1 MEVGPLYKFIVV
13 RLLPIMIIVVIQVQV
28 KPEQVEAFKALTL
41 PNAQDRANSAGNL
54 RFEVYQQADDST
66 QFVMIEVF
74 RSQAEIDA
82 YYETPSYR
90 DWHEAT
96 ADMIVNLTGND
107 HIQLFP
113 ELQANP

>member
-1 MEVGPLYKFIVV
+1 
-13 RLLPIMIIVVIQVQV
+13 MIIVVIQVQV
-28 KPEQVEAFKALTL
+28 KPDQVTAFKALTL
-41 PNAQDRANSAGNL
+41 PNAQDRAKSAGNL
-54 RFEVYQQADDST
+54 RFEMYQQADAPT

-82 YYETPSYR
+82 YYETSAYR

-107 HIQLFP
+107 YMQLFP
-113 ELQANP
+113 EV